1 MNSSSGTI
9 RENIITVR
17 QKLRDACLKSGRSP
31 ENIKLL
37 AVTKNVPPG
46 MIKEALAAG
55 VTDLGENR
63 VQELMKK
70 QEALGSGP
78 QWHLIG
84 HLQTNKVKYLV
95 GRVSLIH
102 SLDSFNLAAELN
114 KLWLEREMQCNVLV
128 QVNISGENSKYGL
141 PAGEVCDFI
150 KEVALMPSIRVRGLM
165 TIAPF
170 VEDPERTR
178 PVFRELRLLSENLSL
193 KFPELKLQYLSMGMT
208 NDYTVAVEEGANII
222 RVGTAL
228 FGARIY

>member
-1 MNSSSGTI
+1 MNSSLLPI
-9 RENIITVR
+9 RENIISVR
-17 QKLRDACLKSGRSP
+17 QKLRGACLRAGRSP
-31 ENIKLL
+31 EDIELV
-37 AVTKNVPPG
+37 AVTKRVPAHV
-46 MIKEALAAG
+46 IKEALAAG
-55 VTDLGENR
+55 VTTLGENR
-63 VQELMKK
+63 VQELIKK
-70 QEALGSGP
+70 QEVLGTGP

-84 HLQTNKVKYLV
+84 HLQTNKVKYIV

-102 SLDSFNLAAELN
+102 SLDSINLAAEIN
-114 KLWLEREMQCNVLV
+114 KLWLEREMQCNVLI

-170 VEDPERTR
+170 EEDPERTR
-178 PVFRELRLLSENLSL
+178 PVFSELRLLSEKLSI
-193 KFPELKLQYLSMGMT
+193 KFPEVKLQYLSMGMT